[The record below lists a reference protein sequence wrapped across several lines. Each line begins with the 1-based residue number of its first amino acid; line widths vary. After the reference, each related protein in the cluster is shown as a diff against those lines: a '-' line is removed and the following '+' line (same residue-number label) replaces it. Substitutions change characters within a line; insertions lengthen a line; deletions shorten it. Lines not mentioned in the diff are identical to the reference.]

1 MEQNNYAVGEQRER
15 DTKGWSDSEAN
26 KLRSF
31 PPTHPFRT
39 TTISVRT
46 RNKKTV
52 LLCTRYSRGVSVF
65 WKGQNESKK
74 VYFEV
79 YYYSFGRERYIVE
92 SCLSQTVYWLSN
104 PRKPLYTVANPVVR
118 GLLDRKKRTKTES
131 LAAHTAHP
139 PR

>member
-52 LLCTRYSRGVSVF
+52 PLCTRYSRGVSVF
-65 WKGQNESKK
+65 WYGQNESKSILRSILLFIRGTK
-74 VYFEV
+74 N
-79 YYYSFGRERYIVE
+79 GLNQGERGT
-92 SCLSQTVYWLSN
+92 L
-104 PRKPLYTVANPVVR
+104 
-118 GLLDRKKRTKTES
+118 
-131 LAAHTAHP
+131 
-139 PR
+139 